1 MAVSAAAFNPN
12 VRTFR
17 VMLGDLPVYADATV
31 IGRFRP
37 AITQADPEHCCP
49 EEWPEVGV
57 RELWTRP
64 PAFSDVCRV
73 DMLGLL
79 DDEAILEA
87 VHAQILGQL
96 AEAEREG
103 DPDAGDK
110 WRDSQMERKA

>member
-1 MAVSAAAFNPN
+1 MT
-12 VRTFR
+12 RTFTVR
-17 VMLGDLPVYADATV
+17 IGSLELAARAEV
-31 IGRFRP
+31 IGKFRAAVTQGDPNDCYP
-37 AITQADPEHCCP
+37 AEFPEID
-49 EEWPEVGV
+49 V

-64 PAFSDVCRV
+64 PAFSDVRRV

-79 DDEAILEA
+79 DDEAILES
-87 VHAQILGQL
+87 VYEQILEQL